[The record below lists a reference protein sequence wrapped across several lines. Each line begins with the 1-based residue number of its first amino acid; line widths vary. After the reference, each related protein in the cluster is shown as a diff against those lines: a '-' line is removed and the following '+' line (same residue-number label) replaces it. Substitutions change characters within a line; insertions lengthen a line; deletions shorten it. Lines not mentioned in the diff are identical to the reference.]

1 MSKFMCSIYFV
12 PQKTKKSNHKLLQ
25 FRMHR
30 LTWVITNT
38 RKHEAANKQVEKAS
52 TFVRTA
58 LNSHTCAQNRQY
70 KLFNRRRWEKKLS
83 HAIENYDC
91 CDFVW
96 KQKPK
101 KSSNSKT
108 YLSCEYLVYNCIMAM
123 KWWKEKRSRRNRKHL
138 FDGAEKKIEIFSSV
152 ECKRETYIATRK
164 TVNAKLLLILAFDN
178 LINRIMQFSLSKKQN
193 EIRKRML

>member
-1 MSKFMCSIYFV
+1 MKQRTSKWRKRVHSCEQHLTHTHVHRTDSTNCSIEEDERKNYRMQLKIMIAVILFENRNQKKV
-12 PQKTKKSNHKLLQ
+12 P
-25 FRMHR
+25 
-30 LTWVITNT
+30 I
-38 RKHEAANKQVEKAS
+38 RKHIYHVNI
-52 TFVRTA
+52 
-58 LNSHTCAQNRQY
+58 
-70 KLFNRRRWEKKLS
+70 W
-83 HAIENYDC
+83 
-91 CDFVW
+91 
-96 KQKPK
+96 
-101 KSSNSKT
+101 
-108 YLSCEYLVYNCIMAM
+108 CIMAM